1 MLLPY
6 RFVKF
11 TACSAVVALLGTT
24 AAFGNGLFESR
35 PWQFDTAND
44 KIAKANLL
52 DLRERKKGGFYD
64 GFDTTNNFVTN
75 IAGDQINCNLT
86 ASAVGNSGQLAANGS
101 ASSPIIDTPGSINA
115 DATGNVSTTD
125 TSGFNSTIGTDP
137 FNFVSDSATGSIS
150 DPDGQATS
158 NGGQSSSTS
167 QGNTDSPQTAGVDN
181 SSISSNVD
189 NVNASGGVSDVA
201 LNSSM
206 TNDMSPQ
213 TASVDSS
220 EACGF
225 FGSRDGS
232 DVGSLN

>member
-1 MLLPY
+1 MTSS
-6 RFVKF
+6 KF
-11 TACSAVVALLGTT
+11 LKLTACSAVCALMGTSVA
-24 AAFGNGLFESR
+24 FSNGLFESR

-44 KIAKANLL
+44 KIAKASLL
-52 DLRERKKGGFYD
+52 DLRERKEGGFFD

-86 ASAVGNSGQLAANGS
+86 ASAIGNTGQLAAEGA
-101 ASSPIIDTPGSINA
+101 ASSPIIDTPGSISA
-115 DATGNVSTTD
+115 DATGNISSTD

-137 FNFVSDSATGSIS
+137 FNVVSDTATGSIN
-150 DPDGQATS
+150 DPDGTATS
-158 NGGQSSSTS
+158 NGGQSSRTR

-201 LNSSM
+201 LNSTM

-225 FGSRDGS
+225 FGAREGN